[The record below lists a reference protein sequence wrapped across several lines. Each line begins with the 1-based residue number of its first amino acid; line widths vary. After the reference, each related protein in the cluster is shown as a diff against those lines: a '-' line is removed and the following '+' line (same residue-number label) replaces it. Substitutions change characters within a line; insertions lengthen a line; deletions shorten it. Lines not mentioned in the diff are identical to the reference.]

1 MCWISPPT
9 TRRWADDWGR
19 MTSASLP
26 VLETARLTLR
36 PQRLED
42 FASVAAIWSAPEVY
56 RHILGRPSTHQ
67 ESWFR
72 LLRNVGHWHLM
83 GFGYWAVVDRTDGAY
98 LGEVGFAN
106 QERAITPS
114 LAGIAEAGW
123 TLAPAAHGRGI
134 ATEALT
140 EALRWADE
148 VQRWERTACIIS
160 GENTASLRVADK
172 TGYRHWTTGEV
183 EGKPI
188 ELFQRMRRG

>member
-1 MCWISPPT
+1 MS
-9 TRRWADDWGR
+9 GG
-19 MTSASLP
+19 SFP
-26 VLETARLTLR
+26 VLETARLTMR

-42 FASVAAIWSAPEVY
+42 LPATAAIWSAPEVY

-83 GFGYWAVVDRTDGAY
+83 GFGYWAVEDRATGAY

-114 LAGIAEAGW
+114 LEGTAEAGW

-134 ATEALT
+134 ATEALAA
-140 EALRWADE
+140 ALRWADA
-148 VQRWERTACIIS
+148 VKGWERTCCIIS
-160 GENTASLRVADK
+160 AENQASLRVADK
-172 TGYRHWTTGEV
+172 VGYRHWTTGEM

-188 ELFQRMRRG
+188 ELFERMRGAR